1 MPNVSSLRIVRVLRP
16 LRTISQLPG
25 LKKIIESLT
34 KSIESLLNVIFLLVF
49 LLTVFS
55 IVGILSMRGMF
66 HARCRLTPYPL
77 TMPHNCTSTFE
88 PCWNDYLSAALKSP
102 ASHRCVPFENDNKLW
117 TQSTSPWYQQGP
129 QNCFWPID
137 QDDERVCS
145 LNSMGR
151 YKCPTLAS
159 EVKRTCGSNFDRF
172 GNRRFIS
179 SNEPYGFSRMNSGTF
194 YESLN
199 WGYTNFDTFFDAFL
213 TMFQIITMEGWTDI
227 LYQSIDSWGT
237 IPSVVLYLIIIVLAG
252 HIALNLVL
260 AVISESIEKLEQ
272 ENEDQNFPV
281 TSVLKVDEIRV
292 DHESNQIGDRN
303 ELSKS
308 IISNNVFQ
316 KAMMVC
322 ITLNTIVLACDHD
335 GISDDFEK
343 LLEIFNFILSS
354 VFFIEMCLIIH
365 AVGIKE
371 YIRYAADYS
380 PDSMDIT
387 KLLIPHILL
396 Q

>member
-1 MPNVSSLRIVRVLRP
+1 
-16 LRTISQLPG
+16 
-25 LKKIIESLT
+25 
-34 KSIESLLNVIFLLVF
+34 
-49 LLTVFS
+49 
-55 IVGILSMRGMF
+55 
-66 HARCRLTPYPL
+66 
-77 TMPHNCTSTFE
+77 
-88 PCWNDYLSAALKSP
+88 
-102 ASHRCVPFENDNKLW
+102 
-117 TQSTSPWYQQGP
+117 
-129 QNCFWPID
+129 
-137 QDDERVCS
+137 
-145 LNSMGR
+145 MGR
-151 YKCPTLAS
+151 YKCPTAAN
-159 EVKRTCGSNFDRF
+159 EVERTCGSNFDRF

-237 IPSVVLYLIIIVLAG
+237 LPSVVLYLIIIVLAG

-272 ENEDQNFPV
+272 ENEQHQNFPV
-281 TSVLKVDEIRV
+281 TSVSKVDEIRV
-292 DHESNQIGDRN
+292 DHESYQIGDRN
-303 ELSKS
+303 KLSKA
-308 IISNNVFQ
+308 IISNSQ

-322 ITLNTIVLACDHD
+322 ITLNTIVLACDHY

-354 VFFIEMCLIIH
+354 VFFAEMCLIIH

-371 YIRYAADYS
+371 YIRCAADLS
-380 PDSMDIT
+380 LDSMDVT